1 MEVKSFGDG
10 SLDRP
15 LVRFYFTSS
24 CPELGLK
31 EPVGGE
37 GDYEEKGNQLLCRV
51 CGETVRNVGEMVS
64 HWRLELERRGGRPG
78 VFSTP

>member
-1 MEVKSFGDG
+1 MVGKIFGDG

-37 GDYEEKGNQLLCRV
+37 GDYEE
-51 CGETVRNVGEMVS
+51 GEAEAEWDEYVDDDIVMPDYR
-64 HWRLELERRGGRPG
+64 
-78 VFSTP
+78 F